1 MGQKPRGVC
10 LDTFL
15 SNAQSRNLAFPKTLL
30 NGKQKVALGK
40 CCRLVETSC
49 NYNQA
54 SNASGPLE
62 LTRHLVLLKTAAL
75 RTCSGEGIA
84 EINFDQNGIPEAK
97 FHGKL
102 VNYPHTLEKKKP
114 HKPQRQTK
122 MLLIPN
128 DCRLFHQKDNEK
140 SNPTG
145 QAGSLREIQRVTVG
159 NSLEKRNPLTLSEGI
174 STVNS
179 IKDSR

>member
-1 MGQKPRGVC
+1 MHNPG
-10 LDTFL
+10 TW
-15 SNAQSRNLAFPKTLL
+15 LAFPKTLL

-54 SNASGPLE
+54 SSASGPLE

-102 VNYPHTLEKKKP
+102 VNYPHTLEKKKN
-114 HKPQRQTK
+114 HINLNDKPRCSSFLMT
-122 MLLIPN
+122 
-128 DCRLFHQKDNEK
+128 
-140 SNPTG
+140 
-145 QAGSLREIQRVTVG
+145 AGSSIRRTM
-159 NSLEKRNPLTLSEGI
+159 RNQTPLVKLAVSGRYKE
-174 STVNS
+174 
-179 IKDSR
+179 